1 MSADS
6 TAVSLVELKGYRAV
20 LWGGLTAGTLDITA
34 AFINS
39 GLRGRNPMWVLQSI
53 AAGLL
58 GVDSFKG
65 GPRTAALGGAL
76 HFLIAFVACA
86 VYFVASRKL
95 EFLTQR
101 FIVFGLL
108 YGVVVY
114 AFMYLVVLR
123 LAFQNRIAYTTA
135 AVITGLLIHMFC
147 VGLPI
152 SIVIHRFSK

>member
-6 TAVSLVELKGYRAV
+6 TTVSLVELKAYRAV
-20 LWGGLTAGTLDITA
+20 LWGGLIAGSLDISA

-39 GLRGRNPMWVLQSI
+39 GLRGRSPMWVLQSI

-58 GVDSFKG
+58 GADSFVG
-65 GPRTAALGGAL
+65 GTRTAALGGAL

-95 EFLTQR
+95 DFLTQR
-101 FIVFGLL
+101 FFVFGLL

-114 AFMYLVVLR
+114 AFMYQVVLR
-123 LAFQNRIAYTTA
+123 LAFHNKIAYTTTM
-135 AVITGLLIHMFC
+135 VITGLLIHMFC

-152 SIVIHRFSK
+152 SVVIHRLSK